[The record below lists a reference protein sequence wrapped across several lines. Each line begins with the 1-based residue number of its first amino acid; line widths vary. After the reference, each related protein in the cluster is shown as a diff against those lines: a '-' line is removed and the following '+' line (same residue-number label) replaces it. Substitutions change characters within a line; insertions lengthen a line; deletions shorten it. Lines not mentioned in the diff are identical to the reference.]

1 MILINLLPHRAE
13 KRKRRKTTF
22 FIGLGMSV
30 VLGGLLVGAGL
41 LLLQQM
47 TDQQVA
53 RNEFLKRENK
63 LLDEQIKDIATLKSE
78 IEGLKSRQKAVEDL
92 QTDRNM
98 PIHLLNELVR
108 QVPEGIFLVSIRQL
122 DKVVTVNG
130 LAQTQDRVS
139 EFIRNT
145 SRSSEWLYNPDLVE
159 IRQAGV
165 ANSKDQKRM
174 FDFTMRV
181 SIKAPQA
188 ETPAKGQPSRK
199 P

>member
-13 KRKRRKTTF
+13 KRKRRKTAF
-22 FIGLGMSV
+22 FVWLGLSV
-30 VLGGLLVGAGL
+30 AFGGLIVGAGM

-47 TDQQVA
+47 TDQQIA
-53 RNEFLKRENK
+53 RNEYLKHENQ
-63 LLDEQIKDIATLKSE
+63 LLDEQIKDIANLKAE

-108 QVPEGIFLVSIRQL
+108 QVPEGIFLTSIRQL
-122 DKVVTVNG
+122 DKVVTITG

-159 IRQAGV
+159 IRQAAV
-165 ANSKDQKRM
+165 ANSKDQKRL

-188 ETPAKGQPSRK
+188 ETPAKGQPAKK

>member
-13 KRKRRKTTF
+13 KRKRRKTAF
-22 FIGLGMSV
+22 FVWLGLSV
-30 VLGGLLVGAGL
+30 AFGGVLVGAGM

-47 TDQQVA
+47 TDQQIA
-53 RNEFLKRENK
+53 RNEYLKHENK
-63 LLDEQIKDIATLKSE
+63 LLDEQIKDIANLKAE

-108 QVPEGIFLVSIRQL
+108 QVPEGIFLTSIRQL
-122 DKVVTVNG
+122 DKVVTITG

-159 IRQAGV
+159 IRQAAV
-165 ANSKDQKRM
+165 ANSKDQKRL

-188 ETPAKGQPSRK
+188 ETSAKGQPSKK

>member
-13 KRKRRKTTF
+13 KRKRRKTAF
-22 FIGLGMSV
+22 FVGL
-30 VLGGLLVGAGL
+30 VLSLAMGGLIVGAGL

-47 TDQQVA
+47 TALQIS
-53 RNEFLKRENK
+53 RNEYLTREIK
-63 LLDEQIKDIATLKSE
+63 VLDEQIKDIANLRAE
-78 IEGLKSRQKAVEDL
+78 IEALKSRQKAVEDL
-92 QTDRNM
+92 QTDRNI

-108 QVPEGIFLVSIRQL
+108 QVPEGIFLISVKQT

-159 IRQAGV
+159 IRQAAM
-165 ANSKDQKRM
+165 ANTKDQKRL

-188 ETPAKGQPSRK
+188 ETPAKGQPAKK

>member
-13 KRKRRKTTF
+13 KRKRRKTAF
-22 FIGLGMSV
+22 FVWLGLSV
-30 VLGGLLVGAGL
+30 AFGALIVGAGM

-47 TDQQVA
+47 TDQQIA
-53 RNEFLKRENK
+53 RNEYLKRENK
-63 LLDEQIKDIATLKSE
+63 LLDDQIKDIATLKAE

-98 PIHLLNELVR
+98 PVHLLNELVR
-108 QVPEGIFLVSIRQL
+108 QVPEGIFLTSIRQL

-145 SRSSEWLYNPDLVE
+145 SRSSEWLFNPDLVE

-165 ANSKDQKRM
+165 VNSKDQKRL
-174 FDFTMRV
+174 FEFTMRV
-181 SIKAPQA
+181 SIKAPVA
-188 ETPAKGQPSRK
+188 ETPAKGQPPKK

>member
-13 KRKRRKTTF
+13 KRKRRKTAF
-22 FIGLGMSV
+22 FVWLGLSV
-30 VLGGLLVGAGL
+30 AFGGLVVGAGM

-53 RNEFLKRENK
+53 RNEYLKRENQ
-63 LLDEQIKDIATLKSE
+63 LLDEQIKDIANLKAE

-108 QVPEGIFLVSIRQL
+108 QVPEGIFLTSIRQL
-122 DKVVTVNG
+122 DKVVTITG

-159 IRQAGV
+159 IRQAAV
-165 ANSKDQKRM
+165 ANSKDQKRL

-188 ETPAKGQPSRK
+188 ETPAKGQPSKK

>member
-13 KRKRRKTTF
+13 KRKRRKTAF
-22 FIGLGMSV
+22 FVWLALSV
-30 VLGGLLVGAGL
+30 ALGGLLVGAGM

-53 RNEFLKRENK
+53 RNEYLRRENK
-63 LLDEQIKDIATLKSE
+63 LLDDQIKDIATLKAE
-78 IEGLKSRQKAVEDL
+78 IEALKSRQKAVEDL

-98 PIHLLNELVR
+98 PVHLLNELVR
-108 QVPEGIFLVSIRQL
+108 QVPEGIFLTSIRQL
-122 DKVVTVNG
+122 DKVVTING

-165 ANSKDQKRM
+165 ANSKDQKRL
-174 FDFTMRV
+174 FEFSMRV
-181 SIKAPQA
+181 SIKAPVV
-188 ETPAKGQPSRK
+188 ETPAKGQPAKK

>member
-13 KRKRRKTTF
+13 KRKRRKTAF
-22 FIGLGMSV
+22 FVWLGLSV
-30 VLGGLLVGAGL
+30 AFGGLIVGAGM
-41 LLLQQM
+41 LLLQQL

-53 RNEFLKRENK
+53 RNEYLKRENQ
-63 LLDEQIKDIATLKSE
+63 LLDEQIKDIANLKAE

-108 QVPEGIFLVSIRQL
+108 QVPEGIFLTSIRQL
-122 DKVVTVNG
+122 DKVVTITG

-159 IRQAGV
+159 IRQAAV
-165 ANSKDQKRM
+165 ANSKDQKRL

-188 ETPAKGQPSRK
+188 ETPAKGQPSKK

>member
-13 KRKRRKTTF
+13 KRKRRKTAF
-22 FIGLGMSV
+22 FVWLGLSM
-30 VLGGLLVGAGL
+30 VLGALLVGVGL

-47 TDQQVA
+47 TDQQIA
-53 RNEFLKRENK
+53 RNEYLKRENK
-63 LLDEQIKDIATLKSE
+63 LLDDQIKDIANLKAE

-108 QVPEGIFLVSIRQL
+108 QVPEGIFLTSIRQL
-122 DKVVTVNG
+122 DKVVTITG
-130 LAQTQDRVS
+130 LAQTQDRIS

-159 IRQAGV
+159 IRQAGL
-165 ANSKDQKRM
+165 ANSKDQKRL

-188 ETPAKGQPSRK
+188 EAPAKGQPSKK

>member
-13 KRKRRKTTF
+13 KRKRRKTAF
-22 FIGLGMSV
+22 FVWLGLSV
-30 VLGGLLVGAGL
+30 AFGALLVGAGM

-47 TDQQVA
+47 TDQQIA
-53 RNEFLKRENK
+53 RNEYLKRENQ
-63 LLDEQIKDIATLKSE
+63 LLDEQIKDIANLKAE

-108 QVPEGIFLVSIRQL
+108 QVPEGIFLTSIRQL
-122 DKVVTVNG
+122 DKVVTITG

-159 IRQAGV
+159 IRQAAV
-165 ANSKDQKRM
+165 ANSKDQKRL

-188 ETPAKGQPSRK
+188 ETPAKGQPSKK